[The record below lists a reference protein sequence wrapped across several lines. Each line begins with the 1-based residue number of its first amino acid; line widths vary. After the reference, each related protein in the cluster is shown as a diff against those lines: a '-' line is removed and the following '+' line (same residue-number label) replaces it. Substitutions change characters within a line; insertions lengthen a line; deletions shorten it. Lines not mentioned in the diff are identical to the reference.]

1 MSETCDKC
9 GRAVGSV
16 GVGGWSQPWR
26 FGWELCG
33 RCVRDTSVLVDG
45 FAIPAHGSLQEGDE
59 TVLGVVEAVSLTAY
73 FIAGRW
79 VPFSKVHGPRA
90 MVQPSAGLLDW
101 GLA

>member
-1 MSETCDKC
+1 MMSGNELKRSGGSPEDAPAC
-9 GRAVGSV
+9 GASV
-16 GVGGWSQPWR
+16 H
-26 FGWELCG
+26 
-33 RCVRDTSVLVDG
+33 D
-45 FAIPAHGSLQEGDE
+45 GSLQEGDE